1 VSALVISFKSASHVV
16 LPCIIMQRCLL
27 QVRDAGMHVGIA
39 LKPSTPVEHVF
50 PYVEAGDIDLVSR
63 NPSESHS
70 TCTCTRTCLA
80 SAHLLRFAASLESG
94 RHPMCEIRGAHLG

>member
-1 VSALVISFKSASHVV
+1 
-16 LPCIIMQRCLL
+16 
-27 QVRDAGMHVGIA
+27 MHVGIA

-70 TCTCTRTCLA
+70 TSICTCTCTCTRTCLA

-94 RHPMCEIRGAHLG
+94 RHPMCEIRGAHLE